1 MSDVEGFKRW
11 LEDDPRTMYDFNW
24 DDWAGCATYVTT
36 DTSYR
41 SGPSNDLTLICVEA
55 TVCRPLLP
63 FINESGELEW
73 EGLYSN
79 QPSEEYYKGVPHWWH
94 PNMRY
99 NRESAE
105 CLIEDKIWGYTRRDD
120 DESVYLG
127 SHEIHL
133 EPGDIIRCLDGPGI
147 NATDT
152 EFYGK
157 DAARELA
164 RIDKAYGD
172 LPVVDSWNG

>member
-36 DTSYR
+36 DTSYK

-55 TVCRPLLP
+55 KVRRPLLP
-63 FINESGELEW
+63 SIVEGELDW
-73 EGLYSN
+73 GTSDVDVRGA
-79 QPSEEYYKGVPHWWH
+79 PWWWY

-99 NRESAE
+99 GRVSAKYM
-105 CLIEDKIWGYTRRDD
+105 IGDKIWGYEQRDHD
-120 DESVYLG
+120 ACLYLG

-147 NATDT
+147 NAIDT
-152 EFYGK
+152 ELYGK